1 LHVSRIH
8 ITLAGALACAAGATA
23 AAGADRG
30 VPTAHTARAAKVE
43 LRRTSAGRILVTS
56 SGFTLYRFSKDTLK
70 KDTCIK
76 VSGCAE
82 NWPALRTRGKP
93 VAGRGVRASLL
104 STIRLPSGAAQVTY
118 AGHPLYTYA
127 QASERGETVYIGAEQ
142 FGGIWYAVNA
152 SGHSVK

>member
-1 LHVSRIH
+1 VSRIH

-23 AAGADRG
+23 AVAGADRG
-30 VPTAHTARAAKVE
+30 VPTAHAARAAKVE

-76 VSGCAE
+76 VSGCTE
-82 NWPALRTRGKP
+82 NWPPLRTRGKP

-104 STIRLPSGAAQVTY
+104 GTIRLPSGAAQVTY

-142 FGGIWYAVNA
+142 FGGIWYAVNSA
-152 SGHSVK
+152 GHNVK

>member
-1 LHVSRIH
+1 MSRIH
-8 ITLAGALACAAGATA
+8 ITVAAALACTAAVTAA
-23 AAGADRG
+23 AAGADGRA
-30 VPTAHTARAAKVE
+30 PSAHAARAAKVE
-43 LRRTSAGRILVTS
+43 LRKTSAGRILVTS

-70 KDTCIK
+70 KDTCVK

-82 NWPALRTRGKP
+82 NWPPLRTKGKP

-104 STIRLPSGAAQVTY
+104 GTIRLPSGASQVTY

-127 QASERGETVYIGAEQ
+127 QSSERGETVYIGAEQ

-152 SGHSVK
+152 AGHNVK

>member
-1 LHVSRIH
+1 VSRIH
-8 ITLAGALACAAGATA
+8 ITLAGALACAAGVTTA
-23 AAGADRG
+23 VAGAYRG
-30 VPTAHTARAAKVE
+30 APAAHAARAAKVE
-43 LRRTSAGRILVTS
+43 LRRTEVGRILVTS

-82 NWPALRTRGKP
+82 NWPPLRTKGKP
-93 VAGRGVRASLL
+93 VAGRGVKSSLL
-104 STIRLPSGAAQVTY
+104 GTIRLPSGASQVTY

-127 QASERGETVYIGAEQ
+127 QASERGETVYIGADQ

-152 SGHSVK
+152 AGHNVK

>member
-1 LHVSRIH
+1 M
-8 ITLAGALACAAGATA
+8 
-23 AAGADRG
+23 
-30 VPTAHTARAAKVE
+30 
-43 LRRTSAGRILVTS
+43 TS

-82 NWPALRTRGKP
+82 NWPPLRTRGKP

-104 STIRLPSGAAQVTY
+104 GTIRLPSGAVQVTY

-152 SGHSVK
+152 AGHNVK